1 MTSPPERRAA
11 QSCRG
16 SGGFSLFFVLASA
29 EHRVRFFSINI
40 CSRSSFNRATLPF
53 NMNPLETVKRHE
65 QKSEVRPKL
74 FERRTC
80 TCFSLVHGSRR
91 RMKRHRCDMQNDGA
105 VDSPTL
111 TLRWGEFESQVQL
124 LYGQTDPNARGLSL
138 LLSNMT
144 ANSRIDREVTHVLS
158 RYFKISPSFQC
169 VLQQSFQ
176 SSRSST
182 RLAFFN
188 DTLSTRF
195 RRRSPRARGTEEPGF
210 PSPET
215 FPSPNNAF
223 VFPERGRSRAR
234 RIAFASRAP
243 PKPIVQLQK
252 RAGHGAERGRGATPG
267 VCESGNLPQVR
278 GAAGQG

>member
-1 MTSPPERRAA
+1 MDPPLLAASRFGPPLFARRPRVIGRRRARARGSTRLERYLGYLSCARVTSMTSPPERRAA

-144 ANSRIDREVTHVLS
+144 ANSRIDREVTHS
-158 RYFKISPSFQC
+158 S
-169 VLQQSFQ
+169 LQIF
-176 SSRSST
+176 
-182 RLAFFN
+182 
-188 DTLSTRF
+188 
-195 RRRSPRARGTEEPGF
+195 
-210 PSPET
+210 
-215 FPSPNNAF
+215 
-223 VFPERGRSRAR
+223 
-234 RIAFASRAP
+234 
-243 PKPIVQLQK
+243 
-252 RAGHGAERGRGATPG
+252 
-267 VCESGNLPQVR
+267 
-278 GAAGQG
+278 